1 MAAGEAG
8 ANIYNLRSTPPDRR
22 RTSNQ
27 GDLMTES
34 VLRGVPPQSETSL
47 RDLVTA
53 LLPQGFAKIVQPIAS
68 TTITTD
74 TQGLVAGEVKI
85 QTMTGPVPAYRAM
98 PEKGGKLPVVLV
110 VQEIFGVHEHIKDV
124 CRRLAKLGYFAIAVD
139 LYHRQGDVTKFTD
152 NQEIFAKV
160 VNFVPDSQVM
170 SDLDASVVYA
180 ESTGKADTSRL
191 GVTGFCWGGRI
202 TWTYCVH
209 NPKVKAGVAWY
220 GRLVAPAK
228 AALQPAY
235 PVELAPHLKVPVLGL
250 YGGEDASIPV
260 ANVEQ
265 MRGALKSAGNT
276 TSEIVVYDGAP
287 HAFYADYRP
296 NYRKE
301 AAEDG
306 WKRMQAWFKKYGV
319 APPSIQGVESNHDH
333 ESRLTPLRPSA
344 SVELEQPADRLGRL
358 QAGAG
363 QHQHRRL
370 ALPDRAAGDE
380 LRQPRG
386 GGGRSRL
393 DVEPL
398 LRQRRERAHDLVLGH
413 RHDLAAGGAHRRE
426 HFAHRA
432 SASTKRS
439 PPRWSG

>member
-1 MAAGEAG
+1 
-8 ANIYNLRSTPPDRR
+8 
-22 RTSNQ
+22 
-27 GDLMTES
+27 MTES
-34 VLRGVPPQSETSL
+34 VLRGIAPSESKL
-47 RDLVTA
+47 SDLVTA

-74 TQGLVAGEVKI
+74 TQGLTAGEVKI

-124 CRRLAKLGYFAIAVD
+124 CRRLAKIGYFAIAVD

-170 SDLDASVVYA
+170 SDLDAAVVYA

-191 GVTGFCWGGRI
+191 GITGFCWGGRI
-202 TWTYCVH
+202 TWAYCVH

-220 GRLVAPAK
+220 GRLVAPAR

-250 YGGEDASIPV
+250 YGGADAGISME
-260 ANVEQ
+260 NVEQ
-265 MRGALKSAGNT
+265 MRSALKAAGNT
-276 TSEIVVYDGAP
+276 VSEIVVYDGAP

-296 NYRKE
+296 SYRKE

-306 WKRMQAWFKKYGV
+306 WKRMQGWLKKHGV
-319 APPSIQGVESNHDH
+319 A
-333 ESRLTPLRPSA
+333 
-344 SVELEQPADRLGRL
+344 
-358 QAGAG
+358 
-363 QHQHRRL
+363 
-370 ALPDRAAGDE
+370 
-380 LRQPRG
+380 
-386 GGGRSRL
+386 
-393 DVEPL
+393 
-398 LRQRRERAHDLVLGH
+398 
-413 RHDLAAGGAHRRE
+413 
-426 HFAHRA
+426 
-432 SASTKRS
+432 
-439 PPRWSG
+439 